1 MTDARERP
9 DPDALLV
16 RIQAAEE
23 RATRARLR
31 IFFGFAPGVGKT
43 YRMLEVARALRA
55 DGVDVVAGVV
65 ETHRRKE
72 TMALVEGL
80 EMLPR
85 KRVAHRGHALEEFDL
100 DAALARKP
108 SVLLVDELAHTN
120 APGSRHPKRWQ
131 DVLELLD
138 AGIDV
143 LTTVNVQHVESLND
157 VIAQITHVVVRET
170 VPDSVFDRA
179 DEIEVIDL
187 APDALLQRL
196 ADGNVYMAEQAKRA
210 AMNFFKRG
218 NLLALREL
226 TLRRAAEHVDEEV
239 RAYRTEHGVTES
251 WATNERV
258 LVCVGPSPSSD
269 HLVRAACRI
278 ADRLHAK
285 WIAAYVGSIERQADE
300 QRLESHLRLAET
312 LGAQVVRLEGL
323 SVATALLEYA
333 RKNHVTRIVVGKP
346 THPRWRDRLRGS
358 LVDEVV
364 RGSGDIDVQV
374 IGDAAH
380 AGRAAPTRDPLLH
393 EGSDLRPYAHATL
406 LVTLTTGL
414 AFAIRALVDLPDV
427 EVLFILAVMIAA
439 TRLGRW
445 PSVLTAALGVASY
458 DFFFV
463 PPFHTFTVADT
474 RYVLTF
480 GMMFGVGILVSELT
494 ARLRRQEQG
503 AVLRERRTAA
513 LYALS
518 RELGSSN
525 DAEASASIIARH
537 TAELLDARTFVLLRT
552 SEGLAMLASHPA
564 NQSLDAK
571 ELGVA
576 RWACDHGRAAG
587 IGTDTL
593 PGSRTLSMPLV
604 VASNVLGILAVEPRS
619 ARGLETEPRKSLD
632 ALAQQAASALA
643 RIALSEEARVS
654 ALRAKTEEMRSAL
667 LSAVSHDLRTPLA
680 AITGAATTIRDDR
693 NMMESTK
700 DELIQSI
707 CGEAERLERLV
718 VNLLDMTRLDSGSV
732 VLKREW
738 VPLEEL
744 VIAAMARLESKLS
757 GRAVDVQISP
767 TLPLLSVDPVL
778 VEQLFLNLLENAAKY
793 TPQGTPIDVTAR
805 VEGGDVVMEVG
816 DRGGGFEAGSEES
829 VFERFVTRATMG
841 ERRGQRTDGVGLG
854 LAICRAIAEAH
865 EGTISASNR
874 PGGGALFTI
883 RWPLREGAPSHSGVL
898 LEAGEIG

>member
-1 MTDARERP
+1 MSFSPLP
-9 DPDALLV
+9 DILRSDL
-16 RIQAAEE
+16 
-23 RATRARLR
+23 ARLR
-31 IFFGFAPGVGKT
+31 GEVV
-43 YRMLEVARALRA
+43 LELGAGDGRFTQALA
-55 DGVDVVAGVV
+55 AEGVDVVAGVI

-72 TMALVEGL
+72 TSALVEGL
-80 EMLPR
+80 EVLPR
-85 KRVAHRGHALEEFDL
+85 KSIAHRGHSLDEFDL

-187 APDALLQRL
+187 APEALLQRL
-196 ADGNVYMAEQAKRA
+196 ADGNVYMAEQAQRA
-210 AMNFFKRG
+210 ASNFFKRG

-226 TLRRAAEHVDEEV
+226 TLRRAAEHVDDEV
-239 RAYRTEHGVTES
+239 RAYRTEHGVTET

-285 WIAAYVGSIERQADE
+285 WTAAYVGSIERQADE
-300 QRLESHLRLAET
+300 HRLEAHLRLAET

-323 SVATALLEYA
+323 SVATAVLDYA

-374 IGDAAH
+374 IGDAAY
-380 AGRAAPTRDPLLH
+380 AERRATLAQDRPSETVQV
-393 EGSDLRPYAHATL
+393 RPYGEALL
-406 LVTLTTGL
+406 LVAATTVL
-414 AFAIRALVDLPDV
+414 AFGLRAWVDLPDV
-427 EVLFILAVMIAA
+427 EVLFILAVMVAGI
-439 TRLGRW
+439 RLGRW

-463 PPFHTFTVADT
+463 PPFHTFSVSDT

-480 GMMFGVGILVSELT
+480 GMMFGVGILISELT

-525 DAEASASIIARH
+525 DASESGSIIARH
-537 TAELLDARTFVLLRT
+537 TSELLDARTFVLLSDGT
-552 SEGLAMLASHPA
+552 EGLPLLASHPEG
-564 NQSLDAK
+564 QGLDAK

-576 RWACDHGRAAG
+576 RWAFDHARAAG

-593 PGSRTLSMPLV
+593 PGSKTLSMPLV
-604 VASNVLGILAVEPRS
+604 VASKVLGVLAVEPRS
-619 ARGLETEPRKSLD
+619 GKGLETEPRKSLD

-643 RIALSEEARVS
+643 RIALAEEARVS
-654 ALRAKTEEMRSAL
+654 ALRVKTEEMRSAL

-680 AITGAATTIRDDR
+680 AITGAATAIRDDS
-693 NMMESTK
+693 NMMEETRG
-700 DELIQSI
+700 ELIHSI

-744 VIAAMARLESKLS
+744 VIAAIARLESKLV
-757 GRAVDVQISP
+757 GRAIDVQISP
-767 TLPLLSVDPVL
+767 ALPLLSVDPVL

-793 TPQGTPIDVTAR
+793 TPQGTPIDVSAR
-805 VEGGDVVMEVG
+805 VEGAEVVIDVG
-816 DRGGGFEAGSEES
+816 DRGGGFSVGSEES

-841 ERRGQRTDGVGLG
+841 ERRGQRADGVGLG

-865 EGTISASNR
+865 AGTIKASNR
-874 PGGGALFTI
+874 AGGGALFTI
-883 RWPLREGAPSHSGVL
+883 RWPLREGAPLRSMVL
-898 LEAGEIG
+898 SEADEVR